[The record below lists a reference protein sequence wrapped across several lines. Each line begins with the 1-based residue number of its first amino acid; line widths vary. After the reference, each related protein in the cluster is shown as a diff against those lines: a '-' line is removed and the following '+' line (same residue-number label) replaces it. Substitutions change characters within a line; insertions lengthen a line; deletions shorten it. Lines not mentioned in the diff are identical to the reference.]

1 MAEHE
6 KTNGHNTLRV
16 LLIGEQP
23 GKRSE
28 VGAVLGNLAE
38 PELAIAESSF
48 EEGADAKG
56 AEVMMVLFDDDEDA
70 PLNYLQEI
78 TVQAGRPPLF
88 ALLPKR
94 SPSLMRRALR
104 AGADELLFLPLEE
117 PDAARA
123 LLKISEARRRSARI
137 GSGKVISLISMV
149 GGVGVT
155 TLAANLGLALHRSH
169 GKRVGVVDLDLQL
182 GSLSV
187 LLNVEPSRTIV
198 DLVDPLKKLDSIQL
212 DLTLSKHS
220 SGLALLAAPKLIED
234 SERVSEATVRPVLD
248 LMGQLFD
255 FTIVDCGN
263 YINENVVAACEAS
276 DQIFYVVDQSLE
288 SVRGAW
294 KFIELLGRL
303 GISLVEPKF
312 VLNRFMA
319 RHPISEERVASTLTQ
334 PVFAR
339 VMRDDRSL
347 ERARWTGTDIWKVA
361 PRSPFIRSVEE
372 LAGCLT
378 LPSAERNGGLV
389 SRLLSVVGARA

>member
-16 LLIGEQP
+16 LLIGEQA

-48 EEGADAKG
+48 EQGADAKG

-169 GKRVGVVDLDLQL
+169 G
-182 GSLSV
+182 
-187 LLNVEPSRTIV
+187 
-198 DLVDPLKKLDSIQL
+198 
-212 DLTLSKHS
+212 
-220 SGLALLAAPKLIED
+220 
-234 SERVSEATVRPVLD
+234 
-248 LMGQLFD
+248 
-255 FTIVDCGN
+255 
-263 YINENVVAACEAS
+263 
-276 DQIFYVVDQSLE
+276 
-288 SVRGAW
+288 
-294 KFIELLGRL
+294 
-303 GISLVEPKF
+303 
-312 VLNRFMA
+312 
-319 RHPISEERVASTLTQ
+319 
-334 PVFAR
+334 
-339 VMRDDRSL
+339 
-347 ERARWTGTDIWKVA
+347 
-361 PRSPFIRSVEE
+361 
-372 LAGCLT
+372 
-378 LPSAERNGGLV
+378 
-389 SRLLSVVGARA
+389 